1 MTIMSDEKT
10 INATLRFAANH
21 PVNGA
26 FYSVDFSNGLAG
38 GVNIKPNGR
47 TRPLKAN
54 LMPLEGHDFYDTLD
68 QALMALF
75 QTLSA
80 APEKKEGG

>member
-54 LMPLEGHDFYDTLD
+54 LMPLEGHGFYDTLD
-68 QALMALF
+68 QAMFALF
-75 QTLSA
+75 ETLSA
-80 APEKKEGG
+80 AQPENEK